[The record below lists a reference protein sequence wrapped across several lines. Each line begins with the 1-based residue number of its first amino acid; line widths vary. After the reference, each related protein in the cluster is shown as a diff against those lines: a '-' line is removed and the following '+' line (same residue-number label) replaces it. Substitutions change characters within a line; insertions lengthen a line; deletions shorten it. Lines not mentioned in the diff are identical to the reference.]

1 MQGSYSLKKVEPDV
15 QKQCCGQGLKLN
27 IFILNLYFFFVMLV
41 REKQQISNMKESTI
55 LNHKLRR

>member
-27 IFILNLYFFFVMLV
+27 IFILNLYFFFGHVGK
-41 REKQQISNMKESTI
+41 RETANK
-55 LNHKLRR
+55 